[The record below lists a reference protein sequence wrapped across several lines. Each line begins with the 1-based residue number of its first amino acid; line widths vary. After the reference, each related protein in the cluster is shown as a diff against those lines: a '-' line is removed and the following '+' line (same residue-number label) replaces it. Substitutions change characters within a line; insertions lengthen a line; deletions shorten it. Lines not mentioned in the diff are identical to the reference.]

1 MRNEAK
7 ALADLHQVSY
17 ALRKETGNDIR
28 GHLIAYV
35 EQVLLLLYRYVA
47 WRMLLPL
54 PPGLS
59 GPIFD
64 SACKE
69 LRGVVGDDW
78 VLTTDDR
85 LASYADPYSPGVAD
99 EYAPSGAIL
108 PTSVEEIRSVLAIAN
123 RYGLPLWTV
132 SLGRN
137 YAYGGAAPCLKGSMI
152 LDLNRMRAIKVD
164 AELAYAVVEPGVTYL
179 DLYKFIQDNKY
190 PLWIDCPDPGWGSVL
205 GNTLEHGIGYT
216 AYGDHAGHQC
226 GMEVVLADG
235 QVVRT
240 GLGAMDGNPAWP
252 LYKYSFGP
260 SLDGLFMQS
269 NFGVVSKIGVWLM
282 PEPQTFSVV
291 EMMFR
296 REEDIAPMIDALRVL
311 RLDGTVPTAT
321 IANWMRI
328 AAGNTTRAEWYD
340 GKGALPHE
348 AVERL
353 IKGMGIGYWGMRFG
367 LYGREKI
374 LARKREAVEEAF
386 SRIDGVEMT
395 VATYVRGEKIAPEH
409 GTLAGIPSVDLMP
422 LNWLGGAGAHIECPL
437 VVPMRG
443 AEFHDLYQRRTE
455 LFNNEGFDH
464 YCGLTSTTPRSF
476 INTGS
481 IIFDRNNAEQ
491 CARARALGRTLIEDA
506 HKRHLAGYRAHIS
519 EMDFVAAQ
527 FDFNDHAALRT
538 YERLKDALDPGGVL
552 SPGKQGIW
560 PKALREAKD
569 TGGRKP

>member
-1 MRNEAK
+1 
-7 ALADLHQVSY
+7 
-17 ALRKETGNDIR
+17 
-28 GHLIAYV
+28 
-35 EQVLLLLYRYVA
+35 
-47 WRMLLPL
+47 MLLPL

-99 EYAPSGAIL
+99 KYAPSGAIL
-108 PTSVEEIRSVLAIAN
+108 PTSVEEIRSVLGIAN

-164 AELAYAVVEPGVTYL
+164 AELGYAVVEPGVTYL

-395 VATYVRGEKIAPEH
+395 VATYARGEKIAPEH

-481 IIFDRNNAEQ
+481 IIFDHNNAEQ